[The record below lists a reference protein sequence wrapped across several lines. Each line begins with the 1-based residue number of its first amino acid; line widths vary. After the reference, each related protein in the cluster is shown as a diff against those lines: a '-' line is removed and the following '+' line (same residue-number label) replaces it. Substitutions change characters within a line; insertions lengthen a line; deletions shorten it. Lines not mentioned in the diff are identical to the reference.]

1 MNKEKILLPGL
12 DKQISFLRNNLTS
25 EINSALVIGSASE
38 IPAEIIS
45 RTFNCKIEVIV
56 EDYESLLNSKLIL
69 SSESNVNVRL
79 MNFEATDFSRSSFD
93 LVYAQASIS
102 SINRNK
108 IVKEIKRILRPD
120 GFFCVGEVVA
130 LKQDIPQFVQDI
142 FDASD
147 LLPLFVENLE
157 KYYIERK
164 FILSDRIDLTNTL
177 NEYFLLNKNLLS
189 TSKENLTEREK
200 SYYKKL
206 LNKISHESNAYLK
219 LGADKYIGFI
229 SLLLKKGHE

>member
-12 DKQISFLRNNLTS
+12 DKQINFLQKNLTS
-25 EINSALVIGSASE
+25 EINSALVIGAASE
-38 IPAEIIS
+38 IPAEIIFNK
-45 RTFNCKIEVIV
+45 FNCNVEVIV
-56 EDYESLLNSKLIL
+56 EDYESLLNSRLIL
-69 SSESNVNVRL
+69 GSVPNVNVRL
-79 MNFEATDFSRSSFD
+79 MSFEATDFNSSTFD

-108 IVKEIKRILRPD
+108 VVKEIKRILRPG
-120 GFFCVGEVVA
+120 GFFCVGEVVT
-130 LKQDIPQFVQDI
+130 LKKDVPQYVQDI
-142 FDASD
+142 FDASN
-147 LLPLFVENLE
+147 LLPLFIENLE
-157 KYYIERK
+157 KYYSERK

-189 TSKENLTEREK
+189 SSKENLTEREK

-206 LNKISHESNAYLK
+206 LNKINHESNAYLK
-219 LGADKYIGFI
+219 LGADKFIGFI